1 MAGKCTIGLDYGTNS
16 VRALLVEVETGREIS
31 GSVHGYESGEKGII
45 LDPAHPLLARHNPRD
60 YLVGLESVVRSVLD
74 QARLNEN
81 IQPGDV
87 IGLGV
92 DTTGS
97 TPIPVDKDGVPLS
110 FFEKF
115 AGNPNAFAWLWK
127 DHTSTAE
134 AEEITRLAKKL
145 RPAYLGKVGGAYSS
159 EWLWS
164 KLLRCRRC
172 APAVFSA
179 AWSWVEMCDWIPA
192 ILSGDTRPEK
202 IRRGIC
208 AAGHKA
214 FYHPQWGGW
223 PDAEFL
229 EALDPELARIASTF
243 APLAFSIGEAA
254 GSLCGEWAKRLGLPA
269 GIPIAVGA
277 FDAHLGGVGAGIA
290 ANILVKNIG
299 TSTCDM
305 MVSDLFDPLPDIPGL
320 AGVVPD
326 SILPG
331 YYGLEAGQS
340 AVGDIFNWFAN
351 LVAPGESDSHL
362 VLQEEASKIA
372 PGESGLLAL
381 DWQNGNRTILMDQ
394 RLTGTIIGLTLQS
407 TPAQIYRA
415 LVEATAFGARVIIDR
430 FEEYGCRIDRVINCG
445 GIAQKSPMT
454 MQIYADVCGKT
465 MEISC
470 SSQTGALGSAVAA
483 AVVAGP
489 RRGGYAD
496 FREAVK
502 RMTGVSDV
510 RYIPDPERSATY
522 DRLYALYR
530 DLHDSFGIEGA
541 ATDLYA
547 CMKTLI
553 EIRDRTRK
561 I

>member
-1 MAGKCTIGLDYGTNS
+1 MIEKYTIGLDYGTNS
-16 VRALLVEVETGREIS
+16 VRALLVEVETGREIAS
-31 GSVHGYESGEKGII
+31 SVHGYESGEKGII
-45 LDPAHPLLARHNPRD
+45 LDPVRPLLARHDPRD
-60 YLVGLESVVRSVLD
+60 YLLGLESVVRDVLE
-74 QARLNEN
+74 QARRDEN
-81 IQPGDV
+81 IQPADV

-97 TPIPVDKDGVPLS
+97 TPIPVDRRGVPLS
-110 FFEKF
+110 FSKTF
-115 AGNPNAFAWLWK
+115 ARNPNALAWLWK

-134 AEEITRLAKKL
+134 AEEITRLAMKL
-145 RPAYLGKVGGAYSS
+145 RPAYLGKVGGTYSS

-172 APAVFSA
+172 APDVFSA

-202 IRRGIC
+202 IRRSIC

-214 FYHPQWGGW
+214 FYHPEWGGW

-229 EALDPELARIASTF
+229 RALDPELARIASTF
-243 APLAFSIGEAA
+243 AREAFSIGEAA
-254 GSLCGEWAKRLGLPA
+254 GFLSWEWAKKLGLPV

-277 FDAHLGGVGAGIA
+277 FDAHLGGVGSGIA
-290 ANILVKNIG
+290 ANILVKNVG

-305 MVSDLFDPLPDIPGL
+305 MVSDLSVPLPEIPGL

-340 AVGDIFNWFAN
+340 AVGDIFCWFAN
-351 LVAPGESDSHL
+351 LVAPGKGDSHNA
-362 VLQEEASKIA
+362 LQAEASKLA

-394 RLTGTIIGLTLQS
+394 RLTGTIVGLTLQS
-407 TPAQIYRA
+407 TAAEIYRA
-415 LVEATAFGARVIIDR
+415 LVEATAFGARVIIER

-465 MEISC
+465 MEISR
-470 SSQTGALGSAVAA
+470 SSQTGALGGAIAA
-483 AVVAGP
+483 AVVARP
-489 RRGGYAD
+489 ERGGYAD
-496 FREAVK
+496 FREAIEK
-502 RMTGVSDV
+502 MTGVSDV
-510 RYIPDPERSATY
+510 KYIPAPEPSATY
-522 DRLYALYR
+522 DELFALYR
-530 DLHDSFGIEGA
+530 RLHDSFGVEGA
-541 ATDLYA
+541 QMDLYA
-547 CMKTLI
+547 CMKKLI
-553 EIRDRTRK
+553 EIRDRSRNT
-561 I
+561 